1 MGLYYPKSADPKLVG
16 YCDTGY
22 KSDIAIAKSQTGYVF
37 LRHGAAIS
45 WKSVKQ
51 TITATSS
58 NHAKIIA
65 LHEASRECIWLRSID
80 KFIQT
85 TCGFSYDDSPTI
97 LHEDNSAC
105 IAQMQVGFI
114 KGNRTKH
121 IDPKYFSYTHDL
133 ITDQALIIKKIE
145 STNNLAD
152 LFTKALPLS
161 NHRRLTYDIG
171 MRRLA
176 FLE

>member
-1 MGLYYPKSADPKLVG
+1 MGLYYTKSADRKLVG
-16 YCDTGY
+16 YCNVGY
-22 KSDIAIAKSQTGYVF
+22 KSDIATAKSQTRYVF

-58 NHAKIIA
+58 NDAEIIA
-65 LHEASRECIWLRSID
+65 LHEASRECIWLRSIG

-114 KGNRTKH
+114 KGDMTKN

-133 ITDQALIIKKIE
+133 IIDQALTIKKIE

-161 NHRRLTYDIG
+161 NHCRLTYGIG
-171 MRRLA
+171 MRRLT